1 MKYNAYV
8 ISLIDEY
15 ERRSSVKKQLTSL
28 VPTFKYVDA
37 IDFRAA
43 SVDLLIENT
52 AVDKLGSLN
61 RMLTKGEVGCALSHF
76 KCYQEIVSDDSD
88 WAWVIEDDA
97 DLSRL
102 TNDSVEKIISLVA
115 ENNIDV
121 VILGYSKLSKNE
133 ELDFYKFEPI
143 RKLFASE
150 HFALGEP
157 WKNWTCGT
165 VSYLISKSGAK
176 KMLDYFS
183 DGKVI
188 TVADDWM
195 FFEKNIGLNI
205 THLRPLL
212 VFEDF
217 ISFQSAL
224 EIERAAVSKNKIA
237 IMKSIKVLRGYFRA
251 LLMKTVL

>member
-1 MKYNAYV
+1 MIKTYV
-8 ISLIDEY
+8 ISLKDEIVRRNSISKQIEKIFFEFEYIDA
-15 ERRSSVKKQLTSL
+15 V
-28 VPTFKYVDA
+28 
-37 IDFRAA
+37 DFRMA
-43 SVDLLIENT
+43 SSDLLERHT
-52 AVDKLGSLN
+52 HKYKVGSI
-61 RMLTKGEVGCALSHF
+61 RRRLTKGEVGCALSHF
-76 KCYQEIVSDDSD
+76 KCYQSFLSDNFD

-143 RKLFASE
+143 RKLFVSE

-217 ISFQSAL
+217 IRFQSAL